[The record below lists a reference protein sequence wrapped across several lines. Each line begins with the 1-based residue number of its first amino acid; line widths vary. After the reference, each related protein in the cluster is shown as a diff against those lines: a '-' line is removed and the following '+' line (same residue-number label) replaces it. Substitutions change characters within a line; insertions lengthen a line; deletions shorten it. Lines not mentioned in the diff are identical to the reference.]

1 MFGQGPL
8 EDRAGAMSP
17 YRANVQARRSIDVD
31 WASVDRVA
39 YQAVCGLTMGCIAM
53 GCIAALCIATVPL
66 GLFMTGFTLLAW
78 LRSSVMTTPTRCAM
92 LGLPVHVR

>member
-1 MFGQGPL
+1 
-8 EDRAGAMSP
+8 
-17 YRANVQARRSIDVD
+17 
-31 WASVDRVA
+31 
-39 YQAVCGLTMGCIAM
+39 
-53 GCIAALCIATVPL
+53 VPL